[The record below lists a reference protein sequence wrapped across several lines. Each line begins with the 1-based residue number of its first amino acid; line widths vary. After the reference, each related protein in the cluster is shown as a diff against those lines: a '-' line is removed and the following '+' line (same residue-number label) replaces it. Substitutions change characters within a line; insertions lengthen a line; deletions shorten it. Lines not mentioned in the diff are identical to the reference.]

1 MMRVHHQSHSRC
13 RNCDLVFHSCHLL
26 NLHREAASHWTD
38 DEYEHNSE
46 ADEEEDEADD
56 QYNTE
61 GWEELERL
69 L

>member
-1 MMRVHHQSHSRC
+1 MPKMRAQHQSHSRC

-38 DEYEHNSE
+38 DEYKHNSE
-46 ADEEEDEADD
+46 ADEEEAE
-56 QYNTE
+56 YNME